1 MESTHTSATTTTNM
15 DTLQIITL
23 ISGILVAAAS
33 GMVGSILVVRK
44 MTLLSDAL
52 SHVALP
58 GIALGILF
66 NVNPLMS
73 GIAVLFLGVLLI
85 WYIETKTNLAIE
97 SITGVLFV
105 TALAIGALLIPQ
117 QDILEA
123 FFGSVKNMGITM
135 ALTQSGIALLIIAVT
150 LYYLKPL
157 ALSAIAPDL
166 STAARVSQ
174 SRMELFLLILI
185 AFTIAVGVSFVGV
198 LLMSALLIVPAVT
211 AKNIANSFKGF
222 ISMSAVL
229 ASLSLAAGLLL
240 SNVYGINPGL
250 TTVLISSCAFF
261 VSLAFRKKTL

>member
-1 MESTHTSATTTTNM
+1 MNA
-15 DTLQIITL
+15 LQIITL

-33 GMVGSILVVRK
+33 GAVGSILVVRK

-58 GIALGILF
+58 GIALGILLHF
-66 NVNPLMS
+66 DPLLS

-117 QDILEA
+117 ADILEA
-123 FFGSVKNMGITM
+123 FFGSVKNMTVLN
-135 ALTQSGIALLIIAVT
+135 ALVQSGVALGILSFIIG
-150 LYYLKPL
+150 YLKPL

-222 ISMSAVL
+222 VGLSMALS
-229 ASLSLAAGLLL
+229 SLSLAAGLTL
-240 SNVYGINPGL
+240 SNMYDINPGL
-250 TTVLISSCAFF
+250 MTVIVSACAFF
-261 VSLAFRKKTL
+261 VSLVFRKKAL

>member
-1 MESTHTSATTTTNM
+1 M
-15 DTLQIITL
+15 DALQLITL
-23 ISGILVAAAS
+23 FSGIAVAAAS
-33 GMVGSILVVRK
+33 GAVGSILVVRK

-66 NVNPLMS
+66 HFDPLLS

-97 SITGVLFV
+97 SITGILFV
-105 TALAIGALLIPQ
+105 TALAVGALLIPQ
-117 QDILEA
+117 EDILEA
-123 FFGSVKNMGITM
+123 FFGSVKNMSVLNALIQTGVALGILSLVIGYM
-135 ALTQSGIALLIIAVT
+135 
-150 LYYLKPL
+150 KPL

-222 ISMSAVL
+222 VGISMALS
-229 ASLSLAAGLLL
+229 SLSLAAGLTL
-240 SNVYGINPGL
+240 SNIYNINPGL
-250 TTVLISSCAFF
+250 TTVLISSCIFF
-261 VSLAFRKKTL
+261 VSLIFRERVL

>member
-1 MESTHTSATTTTNM
+1 M
-15 DTLQIITL
+15 DALQLITL
-23 ISGILVAAAS
+23 FSGIAVAAAS
-33 GMVGSILVVRK
+33 GAVGSILVVRK

-66 NVNPLMS
+66 HFDPLLS

-105 TALAIGALLIPQ
+105 TALAVGALLIPQ
-117 QDILEA
+117 EDILEA
-123 FFGSVKNMGITM
+123 FFGSVKNMSVLNALIQTGVALGILSLVIGYM
-135 ALTQSGIALLIIAVT
+135 
-150 LYYLKPL
+150 KPL

-222 ISMSAVL
+222 VGISMALS
-229 ASLSLAAGLLL
+229 SLSLAAGLTL
-240 SNVYGINPGL
+240 SNIYNINPGL
-250 TTVLISSCAFF
+250 TTVLISSCIFF
-261 VSLAFRKKTL
+261 VSLIFRERVL

>member
-1 MESTHTSATTTTNM
+1 M
-15 DTLQIITL
+15 DALQFITL
-23 ISGILVAAAS
+23 FSGVVVAAAS
-33 GMVGSILVVRK
+33 GAVGSILVVRK

-66 NVNPLMS
+66 HLNPLFS

-123 FFGSVKNMGITM
+123 FFGSVKNMSVVTSLVQ
-135 ALTQSGIALLIIAVT
+135 AGIALGILAIT

-222 ISMSAVL
+222 IVMSMALS
-229 ASLSLAAGLLL
+229 SLSLAAGLIF
-240 SNVYGINPGL
+240 SNVYNINPGL

-261 VSLAFRKKTL
+261 VSLIFRRKTL

>member
-1 MESTHTSATTTTNM
+1 M
-15 DTLQIITL
+15 DALQLITL
-23 ISGILVAAAS
+23 FSGIAVAAAS
-33 GMVGSILVVRK
+33 GAVGSILVVRK

-66 NVNPLMS
+66 HFDPLLS
-73 GIAVLFLGVLLI
+73 GITVLFLGVLLI

-105 TALAIGALLIPQ
+105 TALAVGALLIPQ
-117 QDILEA
+117 EDILEA
-123 FFGSVKNMGITM
+123 FFGSVKNMSVLNALIQTGVALGILSLVIGYM
-135 ALTQSGIALLIIAVT
+135 
-150 LYYLKPL
+150 KPL

-222 ISMSAVL
+222 VGISMALS
-229 ASLSLAAGLLL
+229 SLSLAAGLTL
-240 SNVYGINPGL
+240 SNIYNINPGL
-250 TTVLISSCAFF
+250 TTVLISSCIFF
-261 VSLAFRKKTL
+261 VSLIFRERVL

>member
-1 MESTHTSATTTTNM
+1 M
-15 DTLQIITL
+15 DALQLITL
-23 ISGILVAAAS
+23 FSGIAVAAAS
-33 GMVGSILVVRK
+33 GAVGSILVVRK

-66 NVNPLMS
+66 HLDPLLS

-105 TALAIGALLIPQ
+105 TALAVGALLIPQ

-123 FFGSVKNMGITM
+123 FFGSVKNMSVTSSLVQ
-135 ALTQSGIALLIIAVT
+135 AGIALGILAVT

-174 SRMELFLLILI
+174 PRMELFLLILI

-211 AKNIANSFKGF
+211 SKNIANSFKGF
-222 ISMSAVL
+222 IVLSMILS
-229 ASLSLAAGLLL
+229 SLSLAAGLML
-240 SNVYGINPGL
+240 SNVYNINPGL

-261 VSLAFRKKTL
+261 VSLIFRRKTL